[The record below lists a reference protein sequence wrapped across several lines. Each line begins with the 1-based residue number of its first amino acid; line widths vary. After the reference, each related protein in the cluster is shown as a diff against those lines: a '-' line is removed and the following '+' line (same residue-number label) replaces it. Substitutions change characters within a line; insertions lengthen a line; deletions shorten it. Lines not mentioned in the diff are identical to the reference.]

1 MDDSLLIKFIE
12 EKATREE
19 GLKVL
24 NWIEKSDDN
33 KHYFAKL
40 QTIWAATEICK
51 NQQNDLA
58 AIRQIIKKVHER
70 KNKAISVYKYI
81 AAACILIAVIG
92 GSIAYLW
99 NPNPGSDTPDYEAAL
114 RNISQTEDITI
125 KLSAEKEI
133 QLTDSIPIVS
143 YSKNRIIINDSIEV
157 AEENSEAL
165 NTIHIPF
172 GKRSKL
178 ILSDGTMVHLNSG
191 STLVYPTEFNQEKRE
206 VYLDGEAYFEVVS
219 ADRHPFIVQT
229 LYRTV
234 EVYGTTF
241 NVSVDREL
249 KLFETTLVS
258 GSVAVKNENSE
269 EKLAPNQCY
278 SYSDNTKKAEIK
290 EVDAD
295 DYILWTEGKLQF
307 QKEVLYKA
315 IRKLEKIYNIEI
327 KLTDNKY
334 LNYKVS
340 GFLNLNDNAEE
351 TVRNLMSTIHRKKA
365 DSQQAFY
372 LIIYRDQ

>member
-1 MDDSLLIKFIE
+1 
-12 EKATREE
+12 
-19 GLKVL
+19 
-24 NWIEKSDDN
+24 
-33 KHYFAKL
+33 
-40 QTIWAATEICK
+40 
-51 NQQNDLA
+51 
-58 AIRQIIKKVHER
+58 
-70 KNKAISVYKYI
+70 
-81 AAACILIAVIG
+81 
-92 GSIAYLW
+92 
-99 NPNPGSDTPDYEAAL
+99 
-114 RNISQTEDITI
+114 
-125 KLSAEKEI
+125 
-133 QLTDSIPIVS
+133 
-143 YSKNRIIINDSIEV
+143 
-157 AEENSEAL
+157 
-165 NTIHIPF
+165 
-172 GKRSKL
+172 
-178 ILSDGTMVHLNSG
+178 
-191 STLVYPTEFNQEKRE
+191 
-206 VYLDGEAYFEVVS
+206 